1 MTDFYCVRCDSDREH
16 CKCERPSIGAYKEI
30 PPAWIVQELWGLGLT
45 IIPRAKGEKVFDLA
59 KDLAPV
65 GMAYQ
70 WNEHLNAAA
79 KVVGWKCIPASR
91 HPGLF
96 MPYGYTGD
104 IEVNGLWL
112 MERPKAEVDAF
123 HAASH
128 AKARQNVDDWFN
140 IQGTAGFVGGVT
152 LLSEGSD
159 GNQSSDI
166 REVGNK
172 TTENLTKIPHD
183 LMPYVSDIFAE
194 RDRLWAI
201 SDQWW
206 DKPTLEYLHYT
217 TLAAENPTWTR
228 GQIMN
233 AVLTPIAINNIRLAT
248 EATNEQSTNSSS
260 DGTADQ
266 AQAGTPEN
274 GTS

>member
-1 MTDFYCVRCDSDREH
+1 MSEFYCVKCDSDREH
-16 CKCERPSIGAYKEI
+16 CECERSSIGAYKEI

-45 IIPRAKGEKVFDLA
+45 IIPRAKVEKVFDLA
-59 KDLAPV
+59 KDLAPA

-112 MERPKAEVDAF
+112 MERSKAEVDSF
-123 HAASH
+123 HAEAH
-128 AKARQNVDDWFN
+128 VKARQNVDDWMGR
-140 IQGTAGFVGGVT
+140 QAQAGFTGGVT
-152 LLSEGSD
+152 MLSEGSD
-159 GNQSSDI
+159 SQSAEVSDI
-166 REVGNK
+166 GGGETNR
-172 TTENLTKIPHD
+172 TKIPKD
-183 LMPYVSDIFAE
+183 MYGYLPSLMLE
-194 RDRLWAI
+194 RDVIFNDLRA
-201 SDQWW
+201 SYSVPD
-206 DKPTLEYLHYT
+206 T
-217 TLAAENPTWTR
+217 
-228 GQIMN
+228 
-233 AVLTPIAINNIRLAT
+233 LTPTDIIGLRVIALDQAIENIRKKIAT
-248 EATNEQSTNSSS
+248 ERAQHEQSTNSSG